1 MKLTDL
7 LQAVKE
13 EHLTKTQLEDYH
25 TSLSG
30 MAADLSVEIA
40 DLEKKKAM
48 FEASDPNKSVAKMKV
63 EWKATEEG
71 QRLLL
76 LKGYMSA
83 TKTQLRSLEKR
94 IYVWL

>member
-1 MKLTDL
+1 M
-7 LQAVKE
+7 
-13 EHLTKTQLEDYH
+13 TKTQLEEYH

-30 MAADLSVEIA
+30 MAADLSVEVA

-48 FEASDPNKSVAKMKV
+48 FEAADPNISVAKAKV
-63 EWKATEEG
+63 LWKATEEG

-94 IYVWL
+94 IYAWL